1 MSLRQHIKFND
12 SSRAAR
18 NRARHIA
25 ENGGEFVKSGRK
37 WTWQETTTAPAPAP
51 VNKPTKK
58 KLFG

>member
-12 SSRAAR
+12 SSRAAS

-37 WTWQETTTAPAPAP
+37 WVWQEAAPAPAP
-51 VNKPTKK
+51 TKKTTKK
-58 KLFG
+58 KLF

>member
-1 MSLRQHIKFND
+1 MTSRQNIKFND

-25 ENGGEFVKSGRK
+25 ENVGEFVKSGRK
-37 WTWQETTTAPAPAP
+37 WMWQETTTAPAP
-51 VNKPTKK
+51 VKKTTKN